1 MIEKNRAPNFKFGD
15 GHTHEMT
22 TVNKSQYDY
31 KGNPVEIRSYLD
43 EQKKADLKQHHFA
56 MGSHTT
62 EYQTSALKVN
72 SDGGNPNSSN
82 GFKFESKSLLKNSG

>member
-43 EQKKADLKQHHFA
+43 E
-56 MGSHTT
+56 
-62 EYQTSALKVN
+62 
-72 SDGGNPNSSN
+72 
-82 GFKFESKSLLKNSG
+82 